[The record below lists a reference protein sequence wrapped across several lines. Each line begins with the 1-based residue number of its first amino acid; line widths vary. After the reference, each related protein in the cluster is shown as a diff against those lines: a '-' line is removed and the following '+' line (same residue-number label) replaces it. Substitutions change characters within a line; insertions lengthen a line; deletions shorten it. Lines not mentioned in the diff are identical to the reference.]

1 MNFYRHHLINNI
13 HIPNILNT
21 LNLWLKNL
29 STDFTL
35 NHCLFGYVKLT
46 MLFQINTNT
55 AANTEDLILVQ
66 NFSLEMEAR
75 EKILLFL
82 ELI

>member
-29 STDFTL
+29 NTDFTL

-46 MLFQINTNT
+46 KN
-55 AANTEDLILVQ
+55 AVSDKYKH
-66 NFSLEMEAR
+66 SG
-75 EKILLFL
+75 
-82 ELI
+82 